1 MLERLKEI
9 QASGNRWYRGQIDSA
24 WGLEPSVKRHRGW
37 IDGERDMLKRFRQS
51 ASYRS
56 ARLPIDDW
64 EWLCLAQHHGVPT
77 RLLDWSENPL
87 LALFF
92 AVEHDQNQDKADC
105 AGEFYSL
112 QPSELNRAQFGAGV
126 DLLLLGS
133 EGTRIDRYLPSEEF
147 TQMGGPIAVLAPQ
160 SFDRLVAQSGVFT
173 ISHPL
178 DSADMQVS
186 CSAQLESWT
195 IPVEFKQGIREELE
209 LLGIHAASVY
219 PDLEHIGARIKNSY
233 V

>member
-1 MLERLKEI
+1 
-9 QASGNRWYRGQIDSA
+9 
-24 WGLEPSVKRHRGW
+24 
-37 IDGERDMLKRFRQS
+37 
-51 ASYRS
+51 
-56 ARLPIDDW
+56 
-64 EWLCLAQHHGVPT
+64 
-77 RLLDWSENPL
+77 
-87 LALFF
+87 
-92 AVEHDQNQDKADC
+92 
-105 AGEFYSL
+105 
-112 QPSELNRAQFGAGV
+112 
-126 DLLLLGS
+126 
-133 EGTRIDRYLPSEEF
+133 
-147 TQMGGPIAVLAPQ
+147 MGGPIAVLAPQ